1 MGGNRLVII
10 GGVAAGTKVAAR
22 ARRENPELAITLVT
36 RESHISYAGCGMPYY
51 LGDVIKDK
59 KELLVKSPREFE
71 AEMNVKVLTEHEAV
85 SILPEEHIVKVVNNN
100 TGENSEIAFDLLVL
114 ATGASPFVPPIPGA
128 GLKNVFTLRTVE
140 DAVAIRERIDAGL
153 CKNAVVVGAGFIG
166 LEVAENLHLRDVDVS
181 LVELDAQILPGYD
194 RDIARLAEKHIREQG
209 VKVHTSTKVQGLLGD
224 DEVSSVSTDKG
235 DLPVDTVIL
244 SVGIRPNTSL
254 ALKAGIQLG
263 ITGAISV
270 NGAMETSVPGIYAV
284 GDCAENSNL
293 VTGSPVWYPMGST
306 ANKAGRIAGTNVARK
321 EGPKQGLKGVLG
333 TSIVKVFECTVARTG
348 LSEKEARSKGFDVET
363 VLVPSPDRAHYYPGN
378 KEVITKLIADR
389 ASGRVL
395 GAQILGEGIVDKPI
409 DVLATA
415 ITFGATVKDLTQLDL
430 AYSPPFSS
438 AMASTLVA
446 ANVLENKLEGRF
458 RGISAEDV
466 RDRIGDPGTV
476 VVDVRTPEEF
486 MLYSIPG
493 SLNIPLSQLEAR
505 HREIDGSKEII
516 IACKVGK
523 RAYQAYLIL
532 KRLGF
537 ARISILEGGVK
548 AYPFEME

>member
-1 MGGNRLVII
+1 MDGNRLVII

-22 ARRENPELAITLVT
+22 ARRENPELDITLIT

-51 LGDVIKDK
+51 LGGIIKNK

-85 SILPEEHIVKVVNNN
+85 SVLPGEQIVEIVSNR
-100 TGENSEIAFDLLVL
+100 TGEKSAVSFDRLVL
-114 ATGASPFVPPIPGA
+114 ATGATPFIPPIPGA
-128 GLKNVFTLRTVE
+128 GLSNVFTLRTVE
-140 DAVAIRERIDAGL
+140 DAVAIRDRVDAGH
-153 CKNAVVVGAGFIG
+153 CRKAAIVGAGLIG
-166 LEVAENLHLRDVDVS
+166 LEVAENLHLRGIDVS

-194 RDIARLAEKHIREQG
+194 RDVARLVEKHIREQG
-209 VKVHTSTKVQGLLGD
+209 VTVHTGTRVLGLLGD
-224 DEVSSVSTDKG
+224 GEVSSVSTDKG
-235 DLPVDTVIL
+235 DLPADTVIL
-244 SVGIRPNTSL
+244 SVGIRPNASL
-254 ALKAGIQLG
+254 AAKAGISLG
-263 ITGAISV
+263 PTGAISV
-270 NGAMETSVPGIYAV
+270 NGAMETSVPGVYAV
-284 GDCAENSNL
+284 GDCAENSSL
-293 VTGSPVWYPMGST
+293 VTGAAVWYPMGST

-321 EGPKQGLKGVLG
+321 EGPKQVLKGVLG

-348 LSEKEARSKGFDVET
+348 LSEKEARTKGFDVET
-363 VLVPSPDRAHYYPGN
+363 VLAPSPDRAHYYPGN
-378 KEVITKLIADR
+378 KEIITKLIADK
-389 ASGRVL
+389 ASGKVL
-395 GAQILGEGIVDKPI
+395 GGQVLGEGVVDKPI
-409 DVLATA
+409 DILATA

-458 RGISAEDV
+458 RGISAEGV
-466 RDRIGDPGTV
+466 RDRVDDPGTV

-486 MLYSIPG
+486 MLCAIPG

-505 HREIDGSKEII
+505 HQEIDGSKEII

-523 RAYQAYLIL
+523 RAYQAYLTL

-537 ARISILEGGVK
+537 DSVAVLEGGVK
-548 AYPFEME
+548 AYPFETE

>member
-1 MGGNRLVII
+1 MDGNRLVII

-22 ARRENPELAITLVT
+22 ARRENPELDITLVT

-100 TGENSEIAFDLLVL
+100 TGETSEIAFDLLVL

-128 GLKNVFTLRTVE
+128 ELKNVFTLRTVE

-209 VKVHTSTKVQGLLGD
+209 VKVYTSTKVQGLLGD

-235 DLPVDTVIL
+235 DLPADTVIL

-306 ANKAGRIAGTNVARK
+306 ANKAGRIVGTNVARK

-333 TSIVKVFECTVARTG
+333 TSIVKVFDCTVARTG

-458 RGISAEDV
+458 RGVSAEDV
-466 RDRIGDPGTV
+466 RDRIGDPGTL